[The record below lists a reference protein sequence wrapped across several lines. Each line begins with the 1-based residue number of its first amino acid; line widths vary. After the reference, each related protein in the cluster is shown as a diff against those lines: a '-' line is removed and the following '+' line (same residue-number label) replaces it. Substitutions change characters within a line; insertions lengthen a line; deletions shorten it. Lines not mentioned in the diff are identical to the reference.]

1 MPTSSFR
8 TLMKSSYAFPA
19 MGRLAVVIASTASW
33 EPAGAEIAGTT
44 TRSLFQC
51 NESVTSF

>member
-1 MPTSSFR
+1 
-8 TLMKSSYAFPA
+8 MKSSYAFPA